1 MSCFRFDSLTLDGKI
16 AHFTSVARRALPLFG
31 FPEDATLKLL
41 NFTENATFLVTF
53 GISKVIMRVHRLYY
67 TSVNSIRTELSF
79 IRYLSKHTDLTL
91 ASPIPA
97 LDGSDVVTIATP
109 ALEEYRQ
116 VVCFS
121 FVEGKA
127 PCPDCDSNGGVGD
140 LVAKVQKL
148 PDAITYPA
156 FKEAARLYDKFGK
169 IGAEP
174 LSEHD
179 VQFFTRMGRIAATIH
194 AVSKEWK
201 APDYYER
208 IEWDIDGTFG
218 RYWNNFYGATY
229 RNRKW
234 LKDDEI
240 AVLDRAVDLLKERL
254 YRYRRTK
261 DNYGMI
267 HSDLRAANLL
277 VNGDQVAVL
286 DFDDCGRGWYMYE
299 IAGIVALLEYT
310 PQLPE
315 MLLAIVRGYEEILPL
330 TQKDKDEIMSF
341 VLMRRIGM
349 LQSLESRIGSVA
361 AGEGEST
368 ELTPQI
374 LEFYA
379 AGTVVQA
386 RQYLET
392 YAVKPAAS
400 FAFAER

>member
-1 MSCFRFDSLTLDGKI
+1 MTMNKKKIDSATIISAVIVLALYAAVFIAEQLIPATSMLFTVIKKGATYALVAVSMNLLNGFTGIFSLGQAGFMLIGAYVYGIFTIPLVNRMDVYQYYNGGLVQFTLPVFAAMLLAGLAAAFFAFLIGLPVLRLKSDYLAI
-16 AHFTSVARRALPLFG
+16 ATLGFAEIIRALFQWDKLGPVTNGSNMLRLFPSFNDFNIKNADGTVAVYFSTLVPLLIAG
-31 FPEDATLKLL
+31 VCIGVIILL
-41 NFTENATFLVTF
+41 
-53 GISKVIMRVHRLYY
+53 I
-67 TSVNSIRTELSF
+67 NS
-79 IRYLSKHTDLTL
+79 
-91 ASPIPA
+91 
-97 LDGSDVVTIATP
+97 
-109 ALEEYRQ
+109 
-116 VVCFS
+116 
-121 FVEGKA
+121 
-127 PCPDCDSNGGVGD
+127 
-140 LVAKVQKL
+140 
-148 PDAITYPA
+148 
-156 FKEAARLYDKFGK
+156 
-169 IGAEP
+169 
-174 LSEHD
+174 
-179 VQFFTRMGRIAATIH
+179 
-194 AVSKEWK
+194 
-201 APDYYER
+201 
-208 IEWDIDGTFG
+208 TFG
-218 RYWNNFYGATY
+218 RAL
-229 RNRKW
+229 RAM
-234 LKDDEI
+234 KDDEI

-379 AGTVVQA
+379 AGTIVQA